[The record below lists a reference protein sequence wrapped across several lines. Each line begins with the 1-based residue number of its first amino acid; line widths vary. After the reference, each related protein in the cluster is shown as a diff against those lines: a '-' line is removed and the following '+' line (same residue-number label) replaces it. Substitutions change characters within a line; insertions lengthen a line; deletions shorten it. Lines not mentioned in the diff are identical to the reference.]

1 MQITL
6 NLPESVAAHLEDQAA
21 QLNVSLDDL
30 MQKIF
35 RDRLAAAPSENVWP
49 ISTQNGKQIHK
60 GESIEQVVM
69 RIRATPPNPANIIPS
84 SQSFDEAERLW
95 RANAAEGS
103 DISPAEWDRLWAE
116 FEQEQKRL
124 DWADDRAEGRA

>member
-6 NLPESVAAHLEDQAA
+6 TLPESVATRLEDQAT

-35 RDRLAAAPSENVWP
+35 RDRLAAMPNESER
-49 ISTQNGKQIHK
+49 SGLGQNGKPNR
-60 GESIEQVVM
+60 ESVSVDEVVM

-84 SQSFDEAERLW
+84 SQSIDEVERLW
-95 RANAAEGS
+95 RANAGQDS
-103 DISPAEWDRLWAE
+103 HISPAEWDRLWAE
-116 FEQEQKRL
+116 FEQEC
-124 DWADDRAEGRA
+124 